1 MTPALEPIALEGQ
14 FVRLEPLSVGHV
26 QDLCDCALDPDL
38 WRWTGTVI
46 HGVEDMRSYV
56 ETALDDAAHGVA
68 LPFAIVARSMGRAVG
83 STRYGN
89 LALEHRRLE
98 IGWTWLGRA
107 WHRTPLNTE
116 SKYLLLQHA
125 FEVLDCLRVEFKT
138 DALNSRS
145 RAALQ
150 RIGAVE
156 EGTLRQ
162 HMIAPSGRLRDTV
175 YYSILNGEWPEVK
188 RQLKLKLT
196 QPFAPRPSSPAAS

>member
-1 MTPALEPIALEGQ
+1 M
-14 FVRLEPLSVGHV
+14 VRLEPLSIGHV
-26 QDLCDCALDPDL
+26 PALCDVALDPDL
-38 WRWTGTVI
+38 WRWTGTLI
-46 HGVEDMRSYV
+46 RGVEDMRTYV
-56 ETALDDAAHGVA
+56 ETALGEAAHGAA
-68 LPFAIVARSMGRAVG
+68 LPFAIVASSVGRAVG

-89 LALEHRRLE
+89 IALEHRRLE

-107 WHRTPLNTE
+107 WQRTPLNTE
-116 SKYLLLQHA
+116 CKYLLLRHA

-188 RQLKLKLT
+188 RRLELKLA
-196 QPFAPRPSSPAAS
+196 QPFAHQPSSRATS